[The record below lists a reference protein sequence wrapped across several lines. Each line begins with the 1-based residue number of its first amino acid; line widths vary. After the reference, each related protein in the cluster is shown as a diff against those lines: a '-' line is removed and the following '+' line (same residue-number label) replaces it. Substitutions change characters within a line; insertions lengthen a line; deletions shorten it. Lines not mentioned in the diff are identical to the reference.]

1 MGQLDKFCQ
10 SCGMPM
16 AQDKRGGGTEKNGA
30 KNTKYCSFCYRSGR
44 FVDDFKTSKEM
55 VNFVKEELREQGYG
69 PIKRFWYTFFIPQLD
84 RWKSK

>member
-1 MGQLDKFCQ
+1 
-10 SCGMPM
+10 M